1 MLWWRG
7 LLVTA
12 MLSLLI
18 GCATRPENVF
28 QPLPF
33 AASDAGHVDM
43 LVATTRKPSDD
54 LGQLYSGDRGT
65 AISLNNIVVSIP
77 PDRNRTVG
85 KIQWPLLVKPD
96 PEKEFAVLSVGK
108 VASQRAVLEWV
119 RRNRSGKR
127 QVLIF
132 VHGFNN
138 TYADAVFRF
147 AQIVHDTG
155 TDAAPILFTW
165 PSRGDPFDYLY
176 DKESTNYSRRALE
189 DLILQATSS
198 PDVADVTILS
208 HSMGAWL
215 TAEALRDIAMRDQ
228 TIPTKVR
235 NVVFASPD
243 IDIDVFR
250 RQFIEMGAT
259 RPHFTI
265 FTSTNDKALQ
275 VSRLLSGGVSRVGGT
290 DLRPYASVLEELG
303 VSIIDTSDITPRDPL
318 GHSAFADTPDIVRVL
333 GRRLAGQSLAGE
345 EATYAD
351 KIGVT
356 TADLAGSAARVAI
369 AAPAAVISPK
379 AREILKREL
388 SSDAGQIR
396 DGQISY

>member
-1 MLWWRG
+1 
-7 LLVTA
+7 
-12 MLSLLI
+12 
-18 GCATRPENVF
+18 
-28 QPLPF
+28 
-33 AASDAGHVDM
+33 M
-43 LVATTRKPSDD
+43 LVATTRKPSEDR
-54 LGQLYSGDRGT
+54 GQLYSGDRGT
-65 AISLNNIVVSIP
+65 AISLNRIVVSIP

-85 KIQWPLLVKPD
+85 EIQWPLLATPD
-96 PEKEFAVLSVGK
+96 PEKEFAVLSVDK
-108 VASQRAVLEWV
+108 IASQRAALEWV
-119 RRNRSGKR
+119 RKNRNGKR

-147 AQIVHDTG
+147 VQIVHDTG

-198 PDVADVTILS
+198 PDVADVTILA

-215 TAEALRDIAMRDQ
+215 TAEALRDIAMRDH

-275 VSRLLSGGVSRVGGT
+275 ISRLLSGGVSRVGGT

-303 VSIIDTSDITPRDPL
+303 VSVIDTSDITPRDPL